1 VIPETALG
9 LLVLVVAVLPGLTYT
24 LAFERRAGAY
34 GVTLA
39 DRTLRFTAVS
49 AVFHVL
55 AGWPEYWVWR
65 ATLGDPG
72 PIRAGEFAILWVAA
86 VLLLVLPAVTG
97 SVVGQVYVH
106 RDERPRWQRE
116 VLRWTIG
123 PELAPRAWDDFFSD
137 RPATYLRVRTVDG
150 TTHAGL
156 FASASYAAGY
166 PQQPDL
172 LLEEAWSLDPDSG
185 ELLESLGYPLY
196 IAPGQISWMEI
207 VPPQRPMGDPG
218 SEHAATEAAAQ
229 TQGHA
234 RDD

>member
-1 VIPETALG
+1 MIPETALG
-9 LLVLVVAVLPGLTYT
+9 LLLLVVAVLPGLTYT
-24 LAFERRAGAY
+24 LAFERQAGAY

-39 DRTLRFTAVS
+39 DRTLRFIAVS

-65 ATLGDPG
+65 STLGEPG
-72 PIRAGEFAILWVAA
+72 KILAGEFAILWVAA
-86 VLLLVLPAVTG
+86 VLLLMLPAVAG
-97 SVVGQVYVH
+97 SVIGQVYVH
-106 RDERPRWQRE
+106 RDTRPRWQRE

-156 FASASYAAGY
+156 FASASYAAGF

-172 LLEEAWSLDPDSG
+172 LLEETWSVDPDNG
-185 ELLESLGYPLY
+185 ELLANLGYPLY

-207 VPPQRPMGDPG
+207 VPPQDAG
-218 SEHAATEAAAQ
+218 SHDAATQAGTDAPE
-229 TQGHA
+229 GHP
-234 RDD
+234 RDE

>member
-1 VIPETALG
+1 MIPETALG

-39 DRTLRFTAVS
+39 DRTLRFIAVS

-65 ATLGDPG
+65 TTLGRPG
-72 PIRAGEFAILWVAA
+72 PILAGEFAILWGAA

-106 RDERPRWQRE
+106 RDDRPRWQRE

-156 FASASYAAGY
+156 FASQSYAAGF
-166 PQQPDL
+166 PEQPDL
-172 LLEEAWSLDPDSG
+172 LLEEAWSLDPESG
-185 ELLESLGYPLY
+185 ELLASLGYPLY
-196 IAPGQISWMEI
+196 IAPGRISWMEI
-207 VPPQRPMGDPG
+207 VPPQRPG
-218 SEHAATEAAAQ
+218 SEHAASEAADEA
-229 TQGHA
+229 QGHA
-234 RDD
+234 RDE

>member
-1 VIPETALG
+1 MIPETALG

-196 IAPGQISWMEI
+196 IASGQISWMEI
-207 VPPQRPMGDPG
+207 VPPQRPMGNSG

>member
-9 LLVLVVAVLPGLTYT
+9 LLLLVVAVLPGLTYT

-39 DRTLRFTAVS
+39 DRTLRFIAVS

-55 AGWPEYWVWR
+55 AGWAEYGVWR
-65 ATLGDPG
+65 KTLGDPG
-72 PIRAGEFAILWVAA
+72 PIRAGEFAILWGAA
-86 VLLLVLPAVTG
+86 VLLLMLPAVAG
-97 SVVGQVYVH
+97 SVIGQVYVH

-156 FASASYAAGY
+156 FASASYAAGF

-207 VPPQRPMGDPG
+207 VPPQRAG
-218 SEHAATEAAAQ
+218 SEHAATEAAGPA
-229 TQGHA
+229 QGHA
-234 RDD
+234 RDE

>member
-9 LLVLVVAVLPGLTYT
+9 LLLLVVAVLPGLTYT
-24 LAFERRAGAY
+24 LAFERQAGAY

-39 DRTLRFTAVS
+39 DRTLRFIAVS

-55 AGWPEYWVWR
+55 AAWPEYWVWR
-65 ATLGDPG
+65 ATLGRPG
-72 PIRAGEFAILWVAA
+72 KILGGEFAILWAAA
-86 VLLLVLPAVTG
+86 VLVLVLPAIVGTL
-97 SVVGQVYVH
+97 VGQAYVH
-106 RDERPRWQRE
+106 RDDRPRWQRE

-156 FASASYAAGY
+156 FASASYAAGF
-166 PQQPDL
+166 PEQPDL

-196 IAPGQISWMEI
+196 IAPGQIAWMEI
-207 VPPQRPMGDPG
+207 VPPQRAG
-218 SEHAATEAAAQ
+218 SEHAATEAAGPA
-229 TQGHA
+229 QGHA
-234 RDD
+234 RDE